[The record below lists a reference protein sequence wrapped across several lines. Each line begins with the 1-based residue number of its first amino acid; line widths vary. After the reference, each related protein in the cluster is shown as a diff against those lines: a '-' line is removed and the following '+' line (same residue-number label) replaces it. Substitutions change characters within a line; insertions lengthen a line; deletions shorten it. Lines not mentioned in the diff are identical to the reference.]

1 MNRKIAALVLALI
14 LVVNLVLIAMGII
27 SSLVFWTVVIGI
39 GLLAYFGFGKRNINK
54 SRRI

>member
-1 MNRKIAALVLALI
+1 MKRKVAALVLALI

-39 GLLAYFGFGKRNINK
+39 GLIAYFGFGKRNINK
-54 SRRI
+54 